1 MSRYLTPSKIGLLA
15 LVSLYTESVVPSA
28 AIVPILSF
36 LISHLLPV
44 PLNAPHPISEPH
56 PQNSALSIDD
66 FQRATIN
73 HISGIPGRTVWDLLL
88 QKVWKID
95 SFDALHVFFDTLS
108 LLLQK
113 TPEERQKETED
124 GVDPAPNRLLLSRVS
139 PLGTF
144 VRRAQLEFTRLPFHD
159 GITLWKAFVTYRAS
173 TLLQWKKRN
182 PTAGI
187 TSFDSN
193 LGNDNLSWEDP
204 LTDLIYGELESEP
217 FRQASRSTE
226 DIEKLLDYQVDHMQ
240 RGCSTSTLSTLKML
254 RSVLRDGKPTSTSN
268 ESSNSWH
275 ARIRNF
281 GPQLVPLRSV
291 CITLFVLHRSLT
303 SIKLSRC
310 MEIWR
315 LSILL

>member
-15 LVSLYTESVVPSA
+15 LISLYTESVVPSA

-36 LISHLLPV
+36 LVSHLLPV
-44 PLNAPHPISEPH
+44 TSNVSRPVSGTY
-56 PQNSALSIDD
+56 PQTSALVVDD

-73 HISGIPGRTVWDLLL
+73 HVSGIPGRTIWDLFL
-88 QKVWKID
+88 QKIWRVD
-95 SFDALHVFFDTLS
+95 SFDALHVFFETLP

-124 GVDPAPNRLLLSRVS
+124 GVDPDPNPSRVLLSRVS

-159 GITLWKAFVTYRAS
+159 GVALWMSFVTYRAS

-182 PTAGI
+182 PTAGN
-187 TSFDSN
+187 TSFDLN

-204 LTDLIYGELESEP
+204 LTDLVYGELESGP

-226 DIEKLLDYQVDHMQ
+226 DIERLLDYQVDHMQ
-240 RGCSTSTLSTLKML
+240 SGY
-254 RSVLRDGKPTSTSN
+254 P
-268 ESSNSWH
+268 
-275 ARIRNF
+275 
-281 GPQLVPLRSV
+281 P
-291 CITLFVLHRSLT
+291 
-303 SIKLSRC
+303 
-310 MEIWR
+310 
-315 LSILL
+315 